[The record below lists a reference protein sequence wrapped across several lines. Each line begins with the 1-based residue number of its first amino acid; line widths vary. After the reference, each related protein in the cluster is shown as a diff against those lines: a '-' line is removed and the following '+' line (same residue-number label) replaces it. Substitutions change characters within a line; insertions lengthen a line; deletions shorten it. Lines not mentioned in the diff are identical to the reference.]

1 MSSVEPQPLPEFH
14 PAHWAALT
22 TQRHRMMDVRS
33 VLACARYV
41 LLNEVRKMLRVPST
55 LRTTSSTT
63 SSTSSIQ
70 SLFVHS
76 SKEEWL
82 VNRVKPSADD

>member
-22 TQRHRMMDVRS
+22 DQRHRMMDVRS

-41 LLNEVRKMLRVPST
+41 LLNDGEEDVQGAVNIAHDVLDDIINELDSV
-55 LRTTSSTT
+55 
-63 SSTSSIQ
+63 SIRA
-70 SLFVHS
+70 FV
-76 SKEEWL
+76 EEWL
-82 VNRVKPSADD
+82 VDREKSSTDD